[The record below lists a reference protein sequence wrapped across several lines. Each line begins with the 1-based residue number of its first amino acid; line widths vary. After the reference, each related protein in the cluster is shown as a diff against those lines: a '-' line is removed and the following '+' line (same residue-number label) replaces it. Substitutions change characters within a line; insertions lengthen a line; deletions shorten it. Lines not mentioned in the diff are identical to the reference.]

1 MKIPLGHSIDVLGP
15 IPLHL
20 HVQRI
25 IPCGW
30 GRIPDLSVFW
40 YVLCSSSSKSR
51 VGHSF
56 LDYLAARHAYHSSKE
71 SSVHYC
77 MFSCITFAFFFI
89 YLFFPFH
96 FHSVCFFF
104 WSRKYK
110 RVYIYIYIYIYENP
124 ENSVYVWN
132 FSWP

>member
-56 LDYLAARHAYHSSKE
+56 VDYLAARHAYHSSKE
-71 SSVHYC
+71 SSVTIACSH
-77 MFSCITFAFFFI
+77 ALLLLFFLYI
-89 YLFFPFH
+89 YFFPFH

-104 WSRKYK
+104 GSRKYFIK
-110 RVYIYIYIYIYENP
+110 TKTANHSQGKACLHTP
-124 ENSVYVWN
+124 HWGH
-132 FSWP
+132 PHK

>member
-1 MKIPLGHSIDVLGP
+1 MKIPLGHSMDVLGP

-71 SSVHYC
+71 SSVTIACSHALLLLSFLFIYFFLFIFIVC
-77 MFSCITFAFFFI
+77 AFFFGQENI
-89 YLFFPFH
+89 NE
-96 FHSVCFFF
+96 
-104 WSRKYK
+104 
-110 RVYIYIYIYIYENP
+110 YIYIYMKIQKIVSMCEIL
-124 ENSVYVWN
+124 VGLK
-132 FSWP
+132 

>member
-56 LDYLAARHAYHSSKE
+56 VDYLAARHAYHSSKE
-71 SSVHYC
+71 SSVTIACSHALLLLSFLFIYFFLFIFIVC
-77 MFSCITFAFFFI
+77 AFFFFGQENI
-89 YLFFPFH
+89 NE
-96 FHSVCFFF
+96 
-104 WSRKYK
+104 
-110 RVYIYIYIYIYENP
+110 YIYIYENP
-124 ENSVYVWN
+124 KNSEYVWN